1 MRQGL
6 LPQARDEGVPPPRV
20 LSLQYHDPLSNGE
33 GDEMRDNF
41 VGNNRGN
48 SALEA
53 HQTLPNL
60 PLCGQFFVFLSLA
73 PLQIDLPRLFRLHR
87 NLLAYSC
94 KESNVATLQEF
105 CSLEISTN
113 T

>member
-1 MRQGL
+1 MRSIL
-6 LPQARDEGVPPPRV
+6 WETTEGT
-20 LSLQYHDPLSNGE
+20 Q
-33 GDEMRDNF
+33 
-41 VGNNRGN
+41 
-48 SALEA
+48 ALEA